1 MPKKKT
7 VATKVAIG
15 TTNTEKKKPPINDD
29 PTAPEPHVAQLLD
42 WLVDC
47 VLKHDHPG
55 DDR

>member
-1 MPKKKT
+1 MPKKKA

-15 TTNTEKKKPPINDD
+15 TTNKEKKNHTIIEDTTPP
-29 PTAPEPHVAQLLD
+29 PPHVEQFLD